1 MKKLF
6 GTLVA
11 VGVMALMAV
20 GVQAATYSAGVASPE
35 AGIAE
40 VPVLVTPAE
49 NETESVN
56 GYVVTFTY
64 DSTKV
69 TPVVAGT
76 DATGADCYA
85 EVGTAFAEDKSVL
98 VSDIVATEGSNQT
111 LAVAWAGADAVSVS
125 EATELANVDFQ
136 VADTATGVVPV
147 SVQVVALANDGNA
160 LAEDGT
166 YVIADGEI
174 TIDAE
179 DFLRGDANGDG
190 VVDIDDAARVAQYL
204 LKLSE
209 IKSEHMLQAD
219 ANNDGAVDID
229 DAARIAQ
236 YLLKLAEIPE

>member
-6 GTLVA
+6 GALVA
-11 VGVMALMAV
+11 MGAMVLMAI
-20 GVQAATYSAGVASPE
+20 GVQAATYSAGTASPE

-40 VPVLVTPAE
+40 VPVIVTPDAG
-49 NETESVN
+49 ETETVN

-85 EVGTAFAEDKSVL
+85 EVGTAFTEENSVL

-166 YVIADGEI
+166 YVVADGEI

-190 VVDIDDAARVAQYL
+190 NITILDASRISQYL
-204 LKLSE
+204 LGLAT
-209 IKSEHMLQAD
+209 IDDMNRAD
-219 ANNDGAVDID
+219 ANADGGVSIS
-229 DAARIAQ
+229 DASRISQ
-236 YLLKLAEIPE
+236 YLLGLATIPE